1 VTHGLCGDSVW
12 IADEL
17 WRMSQ
22 VRSVAS
28 REAFF
33 AAVINVIEIGRSK
46 EQRKPRKETPR
57 ES

>member
-1 VTHGLCGDSVW
+1 
-12 IADEL
+12 
-17 WRMSQ
+17 

-57 ES
+57 DAE